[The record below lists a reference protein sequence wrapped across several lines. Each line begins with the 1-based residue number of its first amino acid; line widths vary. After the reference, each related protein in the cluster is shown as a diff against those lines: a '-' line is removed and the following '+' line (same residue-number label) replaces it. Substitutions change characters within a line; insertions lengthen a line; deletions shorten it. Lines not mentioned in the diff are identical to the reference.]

1 MPLTLVP
8 WVPTLLIKHLR
19 SLLSVWDTRVQC
31 EAGGYGQQGPHRRL
45 RNISTSL
52 PWEVNVEILTKFSN
66 GLRISG
72 YNANFRA
79 KVIQSAIKGFRRQ
92 VEAAANALWGMIRRS
107 KIS

>member
-1 MPLTLVP
+1 M
-8 WVPTLLIKHLR
+8 
-19 SLLSVWDTRVQC
+19 WDTRVQC

-79 KVIQSAIKGFRRQ
+79 KVI
-92 VEAAANALWGMIRRS
+92 
-107 KIS
+107 